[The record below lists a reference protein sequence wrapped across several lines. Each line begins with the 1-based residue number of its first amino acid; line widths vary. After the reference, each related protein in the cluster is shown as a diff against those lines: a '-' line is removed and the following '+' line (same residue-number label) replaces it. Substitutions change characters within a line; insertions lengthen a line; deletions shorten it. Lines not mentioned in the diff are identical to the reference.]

1 MGFLQATILEWVATH
16 SSRDLPNPEIELKS
30 SALQADSLPS
40 EPPEKPKNT
49 GVHSLSLLQGFC
61 PAGLTDPGI
70 KPGSLALQ
78 ADSLS
83 TEL

>member
-1 MGFLQATILEWVATH
+1 MQAG
-16 SSRDLPNPEIELKS
+16 
-30 SALQADSLPS
+30 SLPT
-40 EPPEKPKNT
+40 EPQGKSKNT
-49 GVHSLSLLQGFC
+49 GVHSISLLQGFC